1 MRPELIIVKVFC
13 LAGTLWVSSADPVAT
28 KILLERNEKR
38 GKQDCYILL
47 HRSIKETRQGY
58 RKEMY
63 GLWIEMGVSEIE
75 DQHFA
80 CQVCSIFNNK
90 RLTEIK
96 IQ

>member
-1 MRPELIIVKVFC
+1 MKKEENKTVI
-13 LAGTLWVSSADPVAT
+13 S
-28 KILLERNEKR
+28 
-38 GKQDCYILL
+38 CYIEA
-47 HRSIKETRQGY
+47 SKEIRQGY

-75 DQHFA
+75 EQHLA